1 MYSKLRLVSRDNQ
14 TLPPTTPTIPD
25 EEDVV
30 ILNTAEEE
38 VCHNKDVSSEVKQ
51 RGNDELEKQENDDD
65 AGGESTSVE
74 ITADY
79 KNNEPVNENVQRET
93 CKEQKAE
100 EKERDFGLAAAAAS
114 WPVLETDKVKAEEQ
128 DGEEDSPVN
137 RIHSEILELTRKISL
152 PEVGLLNLIRATE
165 EAENEAKRQQEAA
178 AGSSPSRESFLLRAM
193 AEHGGMDFSLHGGL
207 KGVTRRDPK
216 QSCSPSPWVP
226 KTPIVGSKTRSQND
240 EGGKTSTAEKES
252 FSTSPRKDRT
262 VTLNS
267 EGVATDVVAKPQT
280 ADELVKTAGKGPTET
295 RRSLATT
302 DRDML
307 GMLYKYVEYLQ
318 NSF

>member
-1 MYSKLRLVSRDNQ
+1 MYYKLSLVSRDNQ

-25 EEDVV
+25 DEVVV
-30 ILNTAEEE
+30 ILNAAEEE
-38 VCHNKDVSSEVKQ
+38 DCDNKDKSSEVKQ
-51 RGNDELEKQENDDD
+51 GCDDELDKQENDDN
-65 AGGESTSVE
+65 AGGESISIE

-79 KNNEPVNENVQRET
+79 KNNEPVNENGQT
-93 CKEQKAE
+93 GTSKEQKAE
-100 EKERDFGLAAAAAS
+100 EKEKDFGLAAASAS

-128 DGEEDSPVN
+128 DGEEDSPIN

-165 EAENEAKRQQEAA
+165 EAENEAKRQQEVA

-193 AEHGGMDFSLHGGL
+193 AEHGGMDLSLHGGL
-207 KGVTRRDPK
+207 KGVTRRDLK
-216 QSCSPSPWVP
+216 QSSSPSPWVP
-226 KTPIVGSKTRSQND
+226 KTPVVGSKTRLQND
-240 EGGKTSTAEKES
+240 EGGKTSTVEKES
-252 FSTSPRKDRT
+252 FSTSPRKDKT
-262 VTLNS
+262 VTLKS
-267 EGVATDVVAKPQT
+267 EGVATDAVAKPQT

-307 GMLYKYVEYLQ
+307 GMLYNYVEYLL